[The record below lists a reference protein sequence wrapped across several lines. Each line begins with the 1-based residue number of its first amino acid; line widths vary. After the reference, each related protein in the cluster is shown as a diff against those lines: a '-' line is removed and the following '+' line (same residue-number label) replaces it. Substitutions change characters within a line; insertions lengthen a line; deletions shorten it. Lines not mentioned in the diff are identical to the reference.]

1 MRGVSVIMDRE
12 DLRKAMQQAQ
22 EMQIDLVKAQAE
34 LANTEISGVSTNG
47 KVMVSMTAQGEF
59 QSVKIDPTLLGEG
72 LSSVET
78 SLLQA
83 LKNVSERAAE
93 ITKSRL
99 AQISKSIGL

>member
-1 MRGVSVIMDRE
+1 MDRE

-34 LANTEISGVSTNG
+34 LANTEMNGISANG
-47 KVMVSMTAQGEF
+47 KVMISMTAQGEF
-59 QSVKIDPTLLGEG
+59 HAVKIDPTLLAEG
-72 LSSVET
+72 LASVEG

-83 LKNVSERAAE
+83 LKNVSEKAADL
-93 ITKSRL
+93 TKSRL

>member
-1 MRGVSVIMDRE
+1 MDRE

-34 LANTEISGVSTNG
+34 FANTELSGISANG
-47 KVMVSMTAQGEF
+47 KVMINMTAQGEF
-59 QSVKIDPTLLGEG
+59 QAVKIDPTLLAEG

-83 LKNVSERAAE
+83 LKNVSEKAADL
-93 ITKSRL
+93 TKSRL
-99 AQISKSIGL
+99 SRISKSIGL

>member
-1 MRGVSVIMDRE
+1 MDRE
-12 DLRKAMQQAQ
+12 DLRKAMSQAQ

-34 LANTEISGVSTNG
+34 LANTEISGVSANG

-59 QSVKIDPTLLGEG
+59 QSVKIDPVLLGEG

-83 LKNVSERAAE
+83 LKNVSEKAAE
-93 ITKSRL
+93 TTKARL
-99 AQISKSIGL
+99 SQISKGIGL

>member
-1 MRGVSVIMDRE
+1 MDRE

-34 LANTEISGVSTNG
+34 LANTEISGVSANG

-59 QSVKIDPTLLGEG
+59 HAVKIDPTLLGEG

-93 ITKSRL
+93 MTKTRL
-99 AQISKSIGL
+99 AQISKGIGL

>member
-1 MRGVSVIMDRE
+1 MHGVSVIMDRE
-12 DLRKAMQQAQ
+12 DLRKAMSQAQ

-34 LANTEISGVSTNG
+34 LANTEISGVSANG

-93 ITKSRL
+93 LTKSRL

>member
-1 MRGVSVIMDRE
+1 MDRE

-34 LANTEISGVSTNG
+34 LANTEISGVSANG

-93 ITKSRL
+93 MTKTRL
-99 AQISKSIGL
+99 AQISKGIGL